1 MQKLE
6 TTVVSLTRRG
16 EQLAAKRVAAQE
28 ALDKALK
35 ARQQA
40 LLAGDLDDLRALSKL
55 QDAVDSATSAM
66 AGIDDALAVLARQ
79 TAEAEN
85 QLVAERE
92 RIEREKASE
101 EIVAAV
107 TAIEAQ
113 IEPMLS
119 GMRELGNALTAIDH
133 LSFEVGQLGRYLS
146 SVSGETEVALA
157 FVVPELHRLAD
168 AVKDGNAA
176 IPRRTKAAEPV
187 PMPEPVVPTQTVF
200 MLRSAKYRD
209 ENGRTRFAGQYED
222 ATMPVPT
229 AHRAL
234 RHGVAVSV
242 ADPRRATL
250 RGSRGGDYSPHAA
263 DVADL
268 DAIEEPKGAPYIGPV
283 DDPVLAA
290 ANFQPLDRGPDR
302 VLKVTP

>member
-66 AGIDDALAVLARQ
+66 AGIDDALAVLAQQ

-157 FVVPELHRLAD
+157 FVVPELQP
-168 AVKDGNAA
+168 VGE
-176 IPRRTKAAEPV
+176 RRK
-187 PMPEPVVPTQTVF
+187 
-200 MLRSAKYRD
+200 
-209 ENGRTRFAGQYED
+209 GR
-222 ATMPVPT
+222 
-229 AHRAL
+229 
-234 RHGVAVSV
+234 
-242 ADPRRATL
+242 
-250 RGSRGGDYSPHAA
+250 
-263 DVADL
+263 
-268 DAIEEPKGAPYIGPV
+268 
-283 DDPVLAA
+283 
-290 ANFQPLDRGPDR
+290 
-302 VLKVTP
+302 